1 MNDHAELID
10 KFIASFEVVAENLDV
25 FETIA
30 PIAAQLAVGPT
41 NEYGQGRWRPIKVPP
56 QVTALDPVYAK
67 LPSRFPPLYEQL
79 VLSYRWADVDLQRF
93 TLLANPTGDEL

>member
-25 FETIA
+25 LETIE

-41 NEYGQGRWRPIKVPP
+41 NEYGAK
-56 QVTALDPVYAK
+56 ALA
-67 LPSRFPPLYEQL
+67 
-79 VLSYRWADVDLQRF
+79 ADQS
-93 TLLANPTGDEL
+93 ANRIDST